1 MGVIKGTDLM
11 LFVKG
16 SGDEYNTIAFAT
28 SCQLTVNAA
37 SLETSSKDSGK
48 WTSKQASKLSWSM
61 TSDNLFTVEEFSKI
75 FNKLVERTPIE
86 VVFTLCTNADSD
98 TGMPSEGWT
107 PDTENGYKGTAIITA
122 LSANAADNENATFN
136 VSLEGCSALGNV
148 GEDSG
153 GGGVVDP
160 TA

>member
-16 SGDEYNTIAFAT
+16 TGTTYQTIAFAT

-61 TSDNLFTVEEFSKI
+61 TSDNLFTVEEFSVI
-75 FNKLVERTPIE
+75 FDKLVARTPIE

-98 TGMPSEGWT
+98 AGKPADGWT

-136 VSLEGCSALGNV
+136 ISLEGCSVLENV
-148 GEDSG
+148 GSNG
-153 GGGVVDP
+153 GGGDIEDP

>member
-1 MGVIKGTDLM
+1 MGNIIKGTDLM

-16 SGDEYNTIAFAT
+16 SGSTYNTIAFAT

-61 TSDNLFTVEEFSKI
+61 TSDNLFTIEEFNTV
-75 FNKLVERTPIE
+75 FDKLVARTPIE
-86 VVFTLCTNADSD
+86 VIFTLCTNADSD
-98 TGMPSEGWT
+98 TGMPSEGWKK
-107 PDTENGYKGTAIITA
+107 DDGKGYKGTAIITA

-136 VSLEGCSALGNV
+136 ISLEGCSALENI
-148 GEDSG
+148 SNTG
-153 GGGVVDP
+153 GGMEDP
-160 TA
+160 SA